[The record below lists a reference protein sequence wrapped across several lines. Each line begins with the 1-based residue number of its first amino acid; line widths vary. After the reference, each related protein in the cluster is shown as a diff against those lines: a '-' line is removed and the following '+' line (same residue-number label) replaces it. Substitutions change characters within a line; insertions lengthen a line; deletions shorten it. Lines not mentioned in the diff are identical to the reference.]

1 MSESWSRSSFA
12 GRRPLLTVAGFPVV
26 VPWTA
31 WAGIALI
38 AAVNAPT
45 FRDAGGTVATVAFA
59 AGLYC
64 TVLVHELAHAVVARV
79 TGHRV
84 LGIELGIL
92 GGATAYLPE
101 VHPNPKHELRV
112 AVAGPAASLASGM
125 LLEGIGRGART
136 MGLDTIGVV
145 LIAIGVMNVFLAALN
160 LLPAAPLDGGHVCE
174 AIVWRLTH
182 SRRTGMRVTAVLGYL
197 IGTFAVWTG
206 LLLATIDGEIL
217 VFLGFILMLN
227 AAALWRQSRP
237 RPRPGRSARR
247 FRP

>member
-1 MSESWSRSSFA
+1 MSESSSRSSFA
-12 GRRPLLTVAGFPVV
+12 GRRPLLAVAGFPVV

-31 WAGIALI
+31 WLGIALI

-45 FRDAGGTVATVAFA
+45 FADAGGTVATIAFA
-59 AGLYC
+59 AGLYL
-64 TVLVHELAHAVVARV
+64 TVLVHELAHAIVARS

-101 VHPNPKHELRV
+101 AHPNPKHELRV
-112 AVAGPAASLASGM
+112 AIAGPAASLAAGL
-125 LLEGIGRGART
+125 LLEGAGRGVRSA
-136 MGLDTIGVV
+136 GLDAPGVV
-145 LIAIGVMNVFLAALN
+145 LIAIGVMNVFLAFLN

-197 IGTFAVWTG
+197 IGGFAAWTG
-206 LLLATIDGEIL
+206 LMLASVDGEIL
-217 VFLGFILMLN
+217 LFLGFILMLN
-227 AAALWRQSRP
+227 AAALWRQSTIG
-237 RPRPGRSARR
+237 PGGRRRARR
-247 FRP
+247 RR